1 MTYEESVIKLLK
13 DSGPLTRTEI
23 AQRIPLKYKTQVYD
37 IVERL
42 KHKDLVDVIGK
53 NVFLVENQS
62 PFTPTV
68 EQINNATKE
77 ATQDKIPKPDIKV
90 AILQEEIDEC
100 DAAIDHYQRV
110 RAYLRS
116 RVTELQF

>member
-1 MTYEESVIKLLK
+1 MTYEERVIELLK
-13 DSGPLTRTEI
+13 NSGPLTRTEI

-53 NVFLVENQS
+53 NVFLVDNSS
-62 PFTPTV
+62 PFNPTV
-68 EQINNATKE
+68 EQINNATK
-77 ATQDKIPKPDIKV
+77 AVAQDKIPEPNIKV

-100 DAAIDHYQRV
+100 TDIISYYQHV

-116 RVTELQF
+116 RVAELEF